1 MSKNKASVYS
11 VVVFGPEVD
20 EHSFNQAKQRL
31 SRKSIIAV
39 RPNDVKQDDIVV
51 ANCRN
56 SAGLN
61 QVYDLCKV

>member
-20 EHSFNQAKQRL
+20 EQSFNQANQRL
-31 SRKSIIAV
+31 SRKSLIAV
-39 RPNDVKQDDIVV
+39 RPKDVKQGDVVV